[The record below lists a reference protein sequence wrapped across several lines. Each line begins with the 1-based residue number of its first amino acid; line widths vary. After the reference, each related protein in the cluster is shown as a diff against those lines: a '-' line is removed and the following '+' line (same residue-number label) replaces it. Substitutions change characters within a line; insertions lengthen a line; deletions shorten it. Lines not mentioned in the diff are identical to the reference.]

1 MATTINTY
9 SVGLT
14 LDAADYINKASLSGQ
29 ETRRLSRAIEE
40 ARTPAEK
47 YSREIDRITKAV
59 DVGAIS
65 LETYSR
71 LLAAAGKKY
80 GFTGQDA
87 KKAAEEQDRLAK
99 VMKEG
104 ELVAKSV
111 MTSQEKQSVELRKLS
126 DLYKQGAISVQ
137 TYNRA
142 VSQIRSN
149 SDSAKAALERQNVL
163 ERQRNQTLEEGRRVT
178 ISLLS
183 PQEKHERSL
192 RSLNQLYKAGAVD
205 AVTYRRGIRQADDE
219 LKKHT
224 QTVDKATKSH
234 VAIGAQIRSIAAA
247 YVGFSTIKKSISLAI
262 DAEQASASFEVL
274 TGSIEDSTRLLSE
287 LRHFSDVTPLS
298 TVGVRDAAKLMLS
311 FNIPL
316 EQVMENLKMLG
327 DISGGSQQRFD
338 SLTLAFAQM
347 SAAGRLMGQDVLQMI
362 NAGFNPLQEI
372 SRKTGESMLELKKRM
387 EDGAISSLEVRDA
400 FMSATS
406 EGGKYNGMMDRLAET
421 MGGKLAVA
429 MGQLEKAGIQ
439 LGQALS
445 PLVIDLTNGF
455 DQGIS
460 KVQIL
465 VGMVEAMVD
474 GFRMMAAAAKDAFVV
489 IKAIGSG
496 QTYETMTQSVD
507 HVRKLLD
514 EIGERDRKRQ
524 EQLEIEARMRM
535 NPATLDPSSPE
546 YKEREER
553 ERAAAAAALE
563 TTQSTSIG
571 VLASQIGDAISQS
584 GAAFQQR
591 DLLVPTAGEIIIA
604 EAVQDAVDA
613 IKENKFSR
621 IR

>member
-47 YSREIDRITKAV
+47 YSLT
-59 DVGAIS
+59 
-65 LETYSR
+65 
-71 LLAAAGKKY
+71 
-80 GFTGQDA
+80 
-87 KKAAEEQDRLAK
+87 QDRLNKALQK
-99 VMKEG
+99 G
-104 ELVAKSV
+104 GID
-111 MTSQEKQSVELRKLS
+111 QS
-126 DLYKQGAISVQ
+126 
-137 TYNRA
+137 TYNRLLDA
-142 VSQIRSN
+142 
-149 SDSAKAALERQNVL
+149 AK
-163 ERQRNQTLEEGRRVT
+163 TK
-178 ISLLS
+178 
-183 PQEKHERSL
+183 QE
-192 RSLNQLYKAGAVD
+192 A
-205 AVTYRRGIRQADDE
+205 
-219 LKKHT
+219 
-224 QTVDKATKSH
+224 ATKSLENATRAH
-234 VAIGAQIRSIAAA
+234 GASSNAVGMAITRLKGLAAA
-247 YVGFSTIKKSISLAI
+247 YVGFGTVKKSISLAI

-474 GFRMMAAAAKDAFVV
+474 GFRMMTAAAKDAFVV